1 MKKLILFF
9 VLFGC
14 YEKYKEFK
22 TFEKDNIKITIL
34 TQTGNFKIGDNQ
46 VKIIIKPKENLIKEL
61 FLYMPP
67 TGKNDEKRIYAKL
80 KSLSNGIYEG
90 NLEIKEKGIW
100 DLVII
105 LSDGSAISE
114 RIPIGDYDKF
124 GF

>member
-1 MKKLILFF
+1 LLFLEVMK
-9 VLFGC
+9 
-14 YEKYKEFK
+14 
-22 TFEKDNIKITIL
+22 NIKSLKHWRKITLKLLSL

-46 VKIIIKPKENLIKEL
+46 VKIIIKPKENLITEL

-80 KSLSNGIYEG
+80 KSLSDGIYEG

-114 RIPIGDYDKF
+114 RILIGDYDKF